1 MLVEEVWGG
10 GEQNEDSLL
19 LLQKVDSR
27 PLTLKEV

>member
-10 GEQNEDSLL
+10 GGQNEDSLL
-19 LLQKVDSR
+19 LLQQVDGR